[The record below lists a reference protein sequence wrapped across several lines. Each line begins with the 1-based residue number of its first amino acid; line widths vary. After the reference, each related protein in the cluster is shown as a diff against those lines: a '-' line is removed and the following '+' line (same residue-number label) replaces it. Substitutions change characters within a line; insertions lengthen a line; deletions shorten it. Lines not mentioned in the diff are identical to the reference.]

1 MALSI
6 VKENRLGISLMVA
19 SMALFICND
28 AVVKHVGETMS
39 IPQLIFLRGLGAV
52 LLIGGAVVATGA
64 WRHWRGLFD
73 RKVMIR
79 NSIDC
84 AGTFLYQLGLQ
95 HLPLANITAI
105 NLAVPLVLTVLAVL
119 VLRETVGWRRWTAIM
134 VGFGGVLMVVQPAVA
149 GFNWYAIIALFATSL
164 HASRDLITR
173 RIDRAIPTLLVTL
186 SNAIIITLTA
196 GAFEV
201 VQGWQPVPGQQLLY
215 LMVASVLLSG
225 GYWLVI
231 ECMRHGELSVVA
243 PFRYVAIVWAL
254 LLGYLVW
261 GDIPNVLAM
270 AGIVLLVASGLYILH
285 RERLRARQNAAEPI
299 ATEGLSEPAA
309 R

>member
-1 MALSI
+1 MDI
-6 VKENRLGISLMVA
+6 VREDRLGVMLMIA

-39 IPQLIFLRGLGAV
+39 IAQLIFLRGCGAVALIGAAV
-52 LLIGGAVVATGA
+52 LLSGA
-64 WRHWRGLFD
+64 WRRWRGLLD
-73 RKVMIR
+73 TKVLIR
-79 NSIDC
+79 GSIDC

-119 VLRETVGWRRWTAIM
+119 VLRETVGWRRWTAIV
-134 VGFGGVLMVVQPAVA
+134 VGFGGVLMVVQPAAA
-149 GFNWYAIIALFATSL
+149 GFNWFALIALFATSL
-164 HASRDLITR
+164 HATRDLITR
-173 RIDRAIPTLLVTL
+173 RNNRAIPSLMITL
-186 SNAIIITLTA
+186 STAVIVTLTA
-196 GAFEV
+196 GAFEIAE
-201 VQGWQPVPGQQLLY
+201 GWHPVSNVLLLY
-215 LMVASVLLSG
+215 LLAAAALLSG

-254 LLGYLVW
+254 LLGYAVW
-261 GDIPNVLAM
+261 GDIPNLLAM
-270 AGIVLLVASGLYILH
+270 GGIVLLVGSGLYILH
-285 RERLRARQNAAEPI
+285 RERLRARSLLAEY
-299 ATEGLSEPAA
+299 ALSEPAA

>member
-1 MALSI
+1 
-6 VKENRLGISLMVA
+6 V
-19 SMALFICND
+19 
-28 AVVKHVGETMS
+28 
-39 IPQLIFLRGLGAV
+39 
-52 LLIGGAVVATGA
+52 LIGGAVLATGA
-64 WRHWRGLFD
+64 WRHWRGIFD
-73 RKVMIR
+73 RKVMVR

-84 AGTFLYQLGLQ
+84 AGTFLYQLGLK

-105 NLAVPLVLTVLAVL
+105 NLAVPLVLTVLAVF

-134 VGFGGVLMVVQPAVA
+134 VGFAGVLMVVQPAAA
-149 GFNWYAIIALFATSL
+149 GFNWFALVALFATSL

-186 SNAIIITLTA
+186 RNAVIITLTA

-201 VQGWQPVPGQQLLY
+201 AQGWQPVPLDQLLY
-215 LMVASVLLSG
+215 LLLASALLSG

-261 GDIPNVLAM
+261 GDIPNLLAM
-270 AGIVLLVASGLYILH
+270 AGIVLLVGSGLYILH
-285 RERLRARQNAAEPI
+285 RERLRARKFAAEPI
-299 ATEGLSEPAA
+299 AAEGLTEPAA

>member
-1 MALSI
+1 MSI
-6 VKENRLGISLMVA
+6 VKENRLGILLMVA

-39 IPQLIFLRGLGAV
+39 IAQLIFLRGLGAV
-52 LLIGGAVVATGA
+52 SLIGVAVFATGA
-64 WRHWRGLFD
+64 WRYWRGVFD

-79 NSIDC
+79 GSIDC

-119 VLRETVGWRRWTAIM
+119 VLRETVGWRRWTAII
-134 VGFGGVLMVVQPAVA
+134 VGFGGVLMVVQPAAA
-149 GFNWYAIIALFATSL
+149 GFNWFAMIALFATGL
-164 HASRDLITR
+164 HATRDLITR
-173 RIDRAIPTLLVTL
+173 RIDRVIPSLLITL
-186 SNAIIITLTA
+186 STA
-196 GAFEV
+196 LIVTV
-201 VQGWQPVPGQQLLY
+201 VAGCFQIAEGWHPVPGTQLLY
-215 LMVASVLLSG
+215 LLVAAALLSG

-243 PFRYVAIVWAL
+243 PFRYVAIIWAL
-254 LLGYLVW
+254 LLGYAVW
-261 GDIPNVLAM
+261 GDIPDVLAM

-285 RERLRARQNAAEPI
+285 RERLRARLSAAEALGP
-299 ATEGLSEPAA
+299 
-309 R
+309 